1 MGNYKKCR
9 IRRFNSNNK
18 LLHTR
23 LVPNNI
29 SNKYG
34 LSYYTETHSNSRK
47 NDLLDFLEFLKWERW
62 REESGT
68 YVFILIHSITE
79 LHPVYQDNLSLVS
92 TIFKSFT
99 NHTPRLHFWTKKNTK
114 IFDSQKFTLQPCKN
128 HTHKPGIILS
138 KQPEAQE
145 LQNLM
150 VALLSQPYM

>member
-47 NDLLDFLEFLKWERW
+47 NDLLDFLEFLK
-62 REESGT
+62 
-68 YVFILIHSITE
+68 
-79 LHPVYQDNLSLVS
+79 
-92 TIFKSFT
+92 
-99 NHTPRLHFWTKKNTK
+99 
-114 IFDSQKFTLQPCKN
+114 
-128 HTHKPGIILS
+128 
-138 KQPEAQE
+138 
-145 LQNLM
+145 
-150 VALLSQPYM
+150 